1 MIKLINIGENS
12 YKLVFDEFDEEI
24 EIDSLL
30 KIDYSNLIGE
40 IVTFPVIVNKLGWL
54 LADIEKEVSEKKLN
68 LEVFEAKLKEKVRNL
83 LSAANG
89 GKKPTVEELNN
100 AVLTDKGF
108 QAMSRALFET
118 QKNRDYINSVYW
130 SAKDK
135 STKLDKLS
143 LSIQPGDINDSQ
155 LEGKVNNII
164 IKKSKNL
171 IG

>member
-1 MIKLINIGENS
+1 MVKLISVGESS
-12 YKLVFDEFDEEI
+12 YKLIFDEFDEEM

-40 IVTFPVIVNKLGWL
+40 LITFPVIVNRFGWL
-54 LADIEKEVSEKKLN
+54 LADMERTVSEKKLS
-68 LEVFEAKLKEKVRNL
+68 LEVFEAKLKERIRTDLTQQSN
-83 LSAANG
+83 

-100 AVLTDKGF
+100 AVVSDKGF
-108 QAMSRALFET
+108 QIMSRNLFEA

-135 STKLDKLS
+135 SDKLNKLS
-143 LSIQPGDINDSQ
+143 LSMQAGDINDSQ
-155 LEGKVNNII
+155 LEGRVNNVI
-164 IKKSKNL
+164 IKKTKNL